1 MRLFYVGCTRSKEK
15 LILPVLLSRQSTIT
29 SFLQKGCKELTL
41 ENLKKMFENT
51 LVHVTEPVAYET
63 QKKSTTTDQED
74 YDFESTS
81 KFYPKEPSSL
91 SFSSMDFEETTIE
104 KAVLEENALP
114 LGIDSGVFIHKILE
128 KIFSDQSKELTQEVI
143 EPIVEKALFLTPYAP
158 YKDYIFQ
165 KINFVL
171 DLKIDGLCLKNI
183 HPFNRLAESPFSF
196 FRDEQRVEGV
206 YDLLVF
212 IHDKIHIIDYKLTHP
227 RSLSTKELMEAFH
240 YDEQG
245 KLYKEAIQSMY
256 PFMKDKVEMHFIFL
270 RNEVHYVL

>member
-1 MRLFYVGCTRSKEK
+1 
-15 LILPVLLSRQSTIT
+15 
-29 SFLQKGCKELTL
+29 
-41 ENLKKMFENT
+41 MFENT

-171 DLKIDGLCLKNI
+171 DLKISI
-183 HPFNRLAESPFSF
+183 HLIVWLNPL
-196 FRDEQRVEGV
+196 
-206 YDLLVF
+206 
-212 IHDKIHIIDYKLTHP
+212 
-227 RSLSTKELMEAFH
+227 
-240 YDEQG
+240 
-245 KLYKEAIQSMY
+245 
-256 PFMKDKVEMHFIFL
+256 FL
-270 RNEVHYVL
+270 FLGMDSV